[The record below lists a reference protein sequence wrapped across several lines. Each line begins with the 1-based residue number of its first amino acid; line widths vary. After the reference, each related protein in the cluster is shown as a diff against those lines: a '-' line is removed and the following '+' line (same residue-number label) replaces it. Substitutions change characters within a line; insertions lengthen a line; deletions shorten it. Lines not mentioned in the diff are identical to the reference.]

1 MATIASMLASTRNP
15 FPCFREPLY
24 PGSRSVVFRRYL
36 EPCGRRTPTIPR
48 FIRAC
53 QPPDKV
59 GGEGGV
65 SASAKSFHFGNEL
78 LSFASDNF
86 LPLALV
92 TGVGMGFANP
102 TLGCLADKYSLSKFS
117 TCGIF
122 IISGLTLR
130 TEAIG
135 AAVKGWP
142 LGIFGLASILLLTP
156 SFSRLVMLFQLQP
169 QELVTGVAHAES
181 RIVLVI
187 LLPGVIIPFW
197 VSRYIAGGVG
207 VSFPTDQL
215 FRSLIVTLLV
225 PLIIGKVIRESFKG
239 FANFVD
245 NNRKLFSR
253 MNAICLSL
261 LESKLLH
268 GIDVPNAIP
277 KLESNSINYKID
289 HFLSRYV
296 PWIQVSRSRSLL
308 LSVEPKVFLA
318 AIGIGILLHLSL
330 LAFNALSIRIL
341 SGLSGDYNSK
351 NSKGNGTAVLLVA
364 SQKTLPV
371 MVAVVEQLRGAF
383 GEPGLLVLPCVAA
396 HLNQIMIDSI
406 LVNVWLRKSLSS
418 PAKEEEEEDVSFFRP
433 GFLLGGSDSED
444 ESDIEEEIQEV
455 QNNDINN
462 RYLQDNSDDD
472 DDTDTK
478 RVIKPTKD
486 KRFEEMTHTVEQ
498 MKNAMKI
505 NDWVSLQENFDK
517 VNKQLEKVMRITE
530 AVKPPT
536 LYIKTLVM
544 LEDFL
549 NEALANK
556 EAKKK
561 MSPSNS
567 KALNAMRQKLKKNNK
582 LHEEEINKYRE
593 APEVEEENEPED
605 EDDDDEEDEDEED
618 DDSKEAVTDEEV
630 DETTDTRWETML
642 NKKDKQMEKLL
653 SKDPKEI
660 TWDWVNQKFKE
671 IMAARGRKGTARFDL
686 VDQLTHLTKIAKTP
700 AQKLEILFSVISA
713 QFDVNP
719 GLSGHMPIKV
729 WKKCVLNMLTIL
741 DILVKYTN
749 IVVDDTIEPEE
760 NETSK
765 PADYDGTIR
774 VWGNLVAFIERI
786 DTEFFKSLQSIDPH
800 TREYVERLRDE
811 PMFLALAQ
819 NIQDYFERMG
829 DFKAAAKVA
838 LRRVES
844 IYYKP
849 QEVYEAMRKLAELV
863 EEDEEA
869 EDAEEESGPI
879 SSFIVVPEVVP
890 RKPTFPESGRAMMDL
905 LVSLIYRN
913 GDERTKARAMLCDIY
928 HHALMDNFGT
938 ARDLLLMSHLQDN
951 IQHMDISTQIL
962 FNRTMAQLGLCAFR
976 VGMIT
981 ESHSCLSELYSGQRV
996 RELLAQG
1003 VSQSRYHEKTPEQER
1018 MERRRQM
1025 PYHMHINLELLEAVH
1040 LIGAMLLEVPN
1051 MAANSLEARRRVISK
1066 NFRRLLEISERQAFN
1081 APPENVRDH
1090 VMAATRALTKGDFQT
1105 AFEVLNSLEVW
1116 RMLKNRDSILEM
1128 VKARIK
1134 EEALRTYLFT
1144 YSSSYESL
1152 SLEQLAKMF
1161 DVTEA
1166 QVHSIVS
1173 KMMIN
1178 DELHASWDQPTRCIV
1193 FHEVQHSRLQSL
1205 AFQLTEKLSVL
1216 AESNERAM
1224 EARTGGG
1231 GLDLS
1236 SRRRDNNQ
1244 DYAGAA
1250 SGGGRWQDNNM
1261 SSGYGGRQGNNR
1273 SGYGGRPGQPRD
1285 WSGQNRGG
1293 GYASRAGSGN
1303 RGGGMQM
1310 DGSTRMVS
1318 LNRGVRT

>member
-1 MATIASMLASTRNP
+1 MTSRFFAQ
-15 FPCFREPLY
+15 
-24 PGSRSVVFRRYL
+24 GS
-36 EPCGRRTPTIPR
+36 
-48 FIRAC
+48 
-53 QPPDKV
+53 
-59 GGEGGV
+59 
-65 SASAKSFHFGNEL
+65 
-78 LSFASDNF
+78 
-86 LPLALV
+86 
-92 TGVGMGFANP
+92 
-102 TLGCLADKYSLSKFS
+102 
-117 TCGIF
+117 
-122 IISGLTLR
+122 
-130 TEAIG
+130 
-135 AAVKGWP
+135 
-142 LGIFGLASILLLTP
+142 
-156 SFSRLVMLFQLQP
+156 
-169 QELVTGVAHAES
+169 
-181 RIVLVI
+181 
-187 LLPGVIIPFW
+187 
-197 VSRYIAGGVG
+197 
-207 VSFPTDQL
+207 
-215 FRSLIVTLLV
+215 
-225 PLIIGKVIRESFKG
+225 
-239 FANFVD
+239 
-245 NNRKLFSR
+245 
-253 MNAICLSL
+253 
-261 LESKLLH
+261 
-268 GIDVPNAIP
+268 
-277 KLESNSINYKID
+277 
-289 HFLSRYV
+289 
-296 PWIQVSRSRSLL
+296 
-308 LSVEPKVFLA
+308 
-318 AIGIGILLHLSL
+318 
-330 LAFNALSIRIL
+330 
-341 SGLSGDYNSK
+341 
-351 NSKGNGTAVLLVA
+351 
-364 SQKTLPV
+364 
-371 MVAVVEQLRGAF
+371 
-383 GEPGLLVLPCVAA
+383 
-396 HLNQIMIDSI
+396 
-406 LVNVWLRKSLSS
+406 
-418 PAKEEEEEDVSFFRP
+418 
-433 GFLLGGSDSED
+433 SDSED
-444 ESDIEEEIQEV
+444 ASDIDDIPEV
-455 QNNDINN
+455 QNDNSIDK
-462 RYLQDNSDDD
+462 RYLESGSDDD
-472 DDTDTK
+472 DDIDTK
-478 RVIKPTKD
+478 RVVKPAKD

-517 VNKQLEKVMRITE
+517 LNKQLEKVMRITE
-530 AVKPPT
+530 AVKAPV
-536 LYIKTLVM
+536 LYIKTLVL

-561 MSPSNS
+561 MSPSNA
-567 KALNAMRQKLKKNNK
+567 KALNSMKQRLKKNNK
-582 LHEEEINKYRE
+582 MYEEDIVKYRE
-593 APEVEEENEPED
+593 APEVEDENEGKAEEEESEVSEF
-605 EDDDDEEDEDEED
+605 EDDVSIDDVIVPDVEEPADNP
-618 DDSKEAVTDEEV
+618 
-630 DETTDTRWETML
+630 WEKTK
-642 NKKDKQMEKLL
+642 NKGEREMEKLL
-653 SKDPKEI
+653 NKDPKEI
-660 TWDWVNQKFKE
+660 TWEWVNQKFKE
-671 IMAARGRKGTARFDL
+671 IVAARGKKGTARFEL

-741 DILVKYTN
+741 DILVKYNN
-749 IVVDDTIEPEE
+749 IVVDDTIEPDE
-760 NETSK
+760 NESSK
-765 PADYDGTIR
+765 PADYDGKIR

-829 DFKAAAKVA
+829 DYKSAAKVA

-849 QEVYEAMRKLAELV
+849 QEVYEAMRKLAELDD
-863 EEDEEA
+863 EDEEA
-869 EDAEEESGPI
+869 EEENGPP

-981 ESHSCLSELYSGQRV
+981 ESHSCLAELYSGQRV

-1025 PYHMHINLELLEAVH
+1025 PYHMHLNLELLEAVH

-1105 AFEVLNSLEVW
+1105 AFEVLNSLDVW
-1116 RMLKNRDSILEM
+1116 RLLKNRDSILEM

-1161 DVTEA
+1161 DLSEA
-1166 QVHSIVS
+1166 LVHSTVS

-1178 DELHASWDQPTRCIV
+1178 EELHASWDQPTRCIV

-1250 SGGGRWQDNNM
+1250 SGGGRWQDNNNM
-1261 SSGYGGRQGNNR
+1261 NYGQGRQGNR
-1273 SGYGGRPGQPRD
+1273 SGYGGRSSGQNGQPRD

-1293 GYASRAGSGN
+1293 GGGYAGRAGSGN
-1303 RGGGMQM
+1303 RGGMQM
-1310 DGSTRMVS
+1310 DGSSRMVN
-1318 LNRGVRT
+1318 LNRGGRP